1 MKTDDLI
8 ALLAN
13 GTPPVDRRV
22 PARRFSLALLLGLA
36 SATVLMVLLLGFRP
50 DLAEAVRVPMFWV
63 RLAFATAVAAGALL
77 LTVRLCRPGMPAGA
91 GWTALSV
98 PVALA
103 WAGAALVLLQ
113 APAGMRGPLLLGHT
127 WKVCS
132 TLIATLSLPSFAAML
147 WAIRGMAP
155 VRLRLAGAAAGLLAG
170 GTAAMAYCL
179 HCPEMAPPFWSTW
192 YLLGMLIPAVI
203 GALLGPRVLRW

>member
-8 ALLAN
+8 ALLAKDA
-13 GTPPVDRRV
+13 TPIDRRV

-36 SATVLMVLLLGFRP
+36 AATLLMVLLLGLRP
-50 DLAEAVRVPMFWV
+50 DLAEAVRAPMFWV

-77 LTVRLCRPGMPAGA
+77 LTVRLSRPGMPVGA
-91 GWTALSV
+91 GWVALST
-98 PVALA
+98 PVAVA
-103 WAGAALVLLQ
+103 WIGAALLLLH
-113 APAGMRGPLLLGHT
+113 APAEARVPLLLGHT

-147 WAIRGMAP
+147 WAVRGMAP
-155 VRLRLAGAAAGLLAG
+155 VRPRLAGAAAGLLAG

-179 HCPEMAPPFWSTW
+179 HCPEMAPSFWSTW
-192 YLLGMLIPAVI
+192 YLLGMLIPAGI
-203 GALLGPRVLRW
+203 GALVGPRALRW

>member
-8 ALLAN
+8 ALLAKEA
-13 GTPPVDRRV
+13 PPIDRRV

-36 SATVLMVLLLGFRP
+36 SATLLMVLLLGVRP
-50 DLAEAVRVPMFWV
+50 DLAEAVRMPMFWV
-63 RLAFATAVAAGALL
+63 RLAFATAVTAGALVS
-77 LTVRLCRPGMPAGA
+77 TVRLSRPGMRIGA
-91 GWTALSV
+91 GWAALSTPVAVAWVGTALI
-98 PVALA
+98 
-103 WAGAALVLLQ
+103 LLQ
-113 APAGMRGPLLLGHT
+113 APAGARAPLLLGHT

-147 WAIRGMAP
+147 WAVRGMAP

-192 YLLGMLIPAVI
+192 YLLGMLVPAGL
-203 GALLGPRVLRW
+203 GALIGPKALRW